1 MCLDVVIDERVR
13 EGSWHRVSRKEAVGG
28 AKQQQQQQLFGE
40 ASGVKIMVDLT
51 LSNKT

>member
-1 MCLDVVIDERVR
+1 MCLDVVIDERMR

-28 AKQQQQQQLFGE
+28 AKQQPQQLFGE

>member
-1 MCLDVVIDERVR
+1 VIDERVR
-13 EGSWHRVSRKEAVGG
+13 EGSWHRVSRKEAIGG
-28 AKQQQQQQLFGE
+28 AKQQLFGE